1 MKKRIHKKSEVLREG
16 YANGLRKA
24 ARIIESMI
32 LNEDPMITPEMEANY
47 IERQ

>member
-1 MKKRIHKKSEVLREG
+1 MKKRIQKKGEVLREG
-16 YANGLRKA
+16 YVQGLKKA

-32 LNEDPMITPEMEANY
+32 LNEDPMITPEMEAKY

>member
-1 MKKRIHKKSEVLREG
+1 MKKRTQRKSEFLREV

-32 LNEDPMITPEMEANY
+32 LNEDPMITPEMEAKY
-47 IERQ
+47 VERQ